1 MSVQLD
7 EGVLLE
13 VLHAPESG
21 DEPDGAVLRLSMGN
35 LRLLLPSEIEQ
46 ETQADL
52 LASGADLASTV
63 LKTPHVGTGNW
74 PTVEFLAAVRS
85 QLVIVPDDT
94 TYPPQVQERL
104 QALPLVEVDPF
115 ETLEVVSNGYR
126 LRVNQRG
133 PAGLRWP

>member
-63 LKTPHVGTGNW
+63 LKTPHAGTGNW
-74 PTVEFLAAVRS
+74 PTVEFLAAV
-85 QLVIVPDDT
+85 QPQAVIVPDDT
-94 TYPPQVQERL
+94 TYPPEVQERL
-104 QALPLVEVDPF
+104 ETLPRLEVDPF
-115 ETLEVVSNGYR
+115 ETLEVVSDGYQ
-126 LRVNQRG
+126 LRVNRRG